1 MKVYGSAHCVTCL
14 KAKQWLEEHH
24 LSYQFI
30 DLDQRELTVKEAKEL
45 CGFEN
50 VHAERL
56 FATWSQGFKNLEIDL
71 STINEQQLIV
81 LCRTHGELIRRPL
94 IIFDNGLFIG
104 FNEELMEKLIASQ

>member
-56 FATWSQGFKNLEIDL
+56 F
-71 STINEQQLIV
+71 
-81 LCRTHGELIRRPL
+81 
-94 IIFDNGLFIG
+94 
-104 FNEELMEKLIASQ
+104 